1 MIDPFEFPNEEVE
14 EDREDIA
21 ASMIRKK
28 GFDCSD
34 LDEIIHEVASQK
46 ASDINNSGLEGQVEF
61 LISNGWT
68 EEGIIKYLEEE

>member
-1 MIDPFEFPNEEVE
+1 MIDVFDIPPNEP
-14 EDREDIA
+14 DA
-21 ASMIRKK
+21 TTKIRRL

-46 ASDINNSGLEGQVEF
+46 ASDINNSGLKGQVEF
-61 LISNGWT
+61 LISNDWT